1 MMRHSEIPS
10 CARSSTAAHQRC
22 LLQVR
27 SPRHRTPQIFRSQFE
42 TKVHNQIRKR
52 VENYVENRSSHVR
65 NPVFHEQICDELLS
79 GFTMI
84 ARSGQAERNE
94 LLDRGGT
101 PEEGG
106 RRVACRHQTSLAT
119 PTGVI
124 ENRMSLIKYQPAHRT
139 TILEISTPGS
149 GSEFLLQSVAS
160 DRFRSQITY
169 IIIMKVVIR
178 ATNTNKM

>member
-1 MMRHSEIPS
+1 MRHPEIPNY
-10 CARSSTAAHQRC
+10 ARSSSAAHQRC

-42 TKVHNQIRKR
+42 TKVHNKIRKR

-65 NPVFHEQICDELLS
+65 NPVFYEQICDELLS
-79 GFTMI
+79 GFTTI
-84 ARSGQAERNE
+84 ARLGQAERNE
-94 LLDRGGT
+94 LLERGDA

-106 RRVACRHQTSLAT
+106 RRVDCRYQSSLAT
-119 PTGVI
+119 PNGVI
-124 ENRMSLIKYQPAHRT
+124 RGSKEPYSTPTDASNNQTWAT
-139 TILEISTPGS
+139 TPGS
-149 GSEFLLQSVAS
+149 GPATDLQLVAS
-160 DRFRSQITY
+160 DRFRSQIAY

>member
-1 MMRHSEIPS
+1 MRHSEIHN
-10 CARSSTAAHQRC
+10 CAQPIRSSSTCC
-22 LLQVR
+22 LLQRSHVR
-27 SPRHRTPQIFRSQFE
+27 RRTPQIFRSQFE

-52 VENYVENRSSHVR
+52 VENYVENWSSHVR

-84 ARSGQAERNE
+84 ARLGQAKRNE
-94 LLDRGGT
+94 LLERGDT

-106 RRVACRHQTSLAT
+106 RRIDCRYQTSLAK

>member
-1 MMRHSEIPS
+1 MRHSNITNR
-10 CARSSTAAHQRC
+10 ARSSTAAHQRC

-27 SPRHRTPQIFRSQFE
+27 SPRRRTPQIFRSQFE

-65 NPVFHEQICDELLS
+65 NPIFHEQICDELLS

-94 LLDRGGT
+94 LLDRGDT

-106 RRVACRHQTSLAT
+106 RRVDRRYQTSLAT
-119 PTGVI
+119 PNGVI
-124 ENRMSLIKYQPAHRT
+124 ESRMSLIKYQPAHRT
-139 TILEISTPGS
+139 TTLEISTPGS

-160 DRFRSQITY
+160 DRFRSQIAY

>member
-1 MMRHSEIPS
+1 MMRHSEIPN
-10 CARSSTAAHQRC
+10 CARSSSAAHQRC
-22 LLQVR
+22 RLQR
-27 SPRHRTPQIFRSQFE
+27 SHVRHRTPQIFRSQFE

-106 RRVACRHQTSLAT
+106 RRVDCRHQTSLAT
-119 PTGVI
+119 PNVVI
-124 ENRMSLIKYQPAHRT
+124 RGLKEPYNTSTDASNNHIWT
-139 TILEISTPGS
+139 TTPGS
-149 GSEFLLQSVAS
+149 
-160 DRFRSQITY
+160 
-169 IIIMKVVIR
+169 
-178 ATNTNKM
+178 

>member
-1 MMRHSEIPS
+1 MRHSEIPN

-22 LLQVR
+22 LLQAR
-27 SPRHRTPQIFRSQFE
+27 SPMHRTPQIFRSQFE
-42 TKVHNQIRKR
+42 TKVHNKIRKR
-52 VENYVENRSSHVR
+52 VENYVENLSSHVR

-79 GFTMI
+79 GFTTI

-94 LLDRGGT
+94 LLDQGDT

-106 RRVACRHQTSLAT
+106 RRVDCRYQTSLAT

-124 ENRMSLIKYQPAHRT
+124 ESRMSPIKYQPAHPT
-139 TILEISTPGS
+139 TTPEISTPGS
-149 GSEFLLQSVAS
+149 ESEFLLQSVAS
-160 DRFRSQITY
+160 DRFRSQIAY

>member
-1 MMRHSEIPS
+1 MRHK
-10 CARSSTAAHQRC
+10 
-22 LLQVR
+22 
-27 SPRHRTPQIFRSQFE
+27 TPQIFRSQFE
-42 TKVHNQIRKR
+42 LETKVHNRIRKR

-65 NPVFHEQICDELLS
+65 NPVFHEQICDESLS

-94 LLDRGGT
+94 LLERGST

-106 RRVACRHQTSLAT
+106 RRVDCRYQTSLAT
-119 PTGVI
+119 SASVTKGRNEPRKPQTGASNNQI
-124 ENRMSLIKYQPAHRT
+124 WA
-139 TILEISTPGS
+139 STPGA
-149 GSEFLLQSVAS
+149 GPIADLQSGAS

-169 IIIMKVVIR
+169 IIIMKVVIT